1 MPADQKADDAH
12 RRDAA
17 PLAELNDGQDAPK
30 SILPCKDTAM
40 GNQDA
45 GRAEVIPSLEGAEGP
60 ERGGERMDTTEASR
74 DYAAAQDAA
83 ADDAGALGAQQR
95 ADIAWPRLRQCY
107 HILMRL
113 GREADLKGVPDP
125 PSDMQAFR
133 HLAGQG
139 WPADTTAETEH
150 V

>member
-1 MPADQKADDAH
+1 
-12 RRDAA
+12 
-17 PLAELNDGQDAPK
+17 
-30 SILPCKDTAM
+30 M

-60 ERGGERMDTTEASR
+60 ERGGECMDTTEASR

-83 ADDAGALGAQQR
+83 ADGAGALGAQQR

-113 GREADLKGVPDP
+113 GREADLNGVPDP

-133 HLAGQG
+133 HLADQGQ
-139 WPADTTAETEH
+139 PPDTTAETEH